1 MATEQLREI
10 KQEYAGGEERP
21 LGSFVAV
28 MAAYAAAVGAGAGLV
43 RARRI
48 PVPESVSWSDLALLT
63 IATHKVSRRLAKD
76 PVTSPLRA
84 PFTRFEGTSGP
95 AELSEEVR
103 GRGARKAVGE
113 LVSCPFCLDQ
123 WVATGLA
130 FGYVVRPKLT
140 RLAAS
145 VLTMVAGSDLLQFAY
160 AKAEQAAENG

>member
-1 MATEQLREI
+1 MATEQLHEVKR
-10 KQEYAGGEERP
+10 EYAGGEDRP
-21 LGSFVAV
+21 LGSFLAV
-28 MAAYAAAVGAGAGLV
+28 MATYAAVVGAGAAVV

-48 PVPESVSWSDLALLT
+48 PMPESISWSDLALLT
-63 IATHKVSRRLAKD
+63 IATHKLSRRIAKD

-103 GRGARKAVGE
+103 GRGVRKAVGE
-113 LVSCPFCLDQ
+113 LVTCPFCLDQ
-123 WVATGLA
+123 WVATGLT
-130 FGYVVRPKLT
+130 FGYVVRPRLT

-160 AKAEQAAENG
+160 AKAEQAAEEG